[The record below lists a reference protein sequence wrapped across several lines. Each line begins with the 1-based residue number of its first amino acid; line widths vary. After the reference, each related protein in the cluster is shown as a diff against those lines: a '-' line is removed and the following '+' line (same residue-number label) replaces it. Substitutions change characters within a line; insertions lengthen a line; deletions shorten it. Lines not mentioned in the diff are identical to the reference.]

1 MLQVTSRSSLAKTR
15 RRAKARGFRVLNDG
29 CGCYSVI
36 DTKIE
41 PPRPLVGLDHVPL
54 WVIEQVITT
63 PLPEPPPR
71 RQRMAPRPVEP
82 TPTVDAVT
90 LLRDHGFVPT
100 VGSSGQ
106 HVRVRWFDQGRRFT
120 LFIPASPSDHRA
132 RLNS

>member
-15 RRAKARGFRVLNDG
+15 RRDKARGCRVLNDG

-54 WVIEQVITT
+54 WVIEQVIIT

-71 RQRMAPRPVEP
+71 RKR
-82 TPTVDAVT
+82 
-90 LLRDHGFVPT
+90 
-100 VGSSGQ
+100 
-106 HVRVRWFDQGRRFT
+106 
-120 LFIPASPSDHRA
+120 RA
-132 RLNS
+132 RLVESTPVVEEVAPVVAKAPAHAQAHHSLSLVEALRTRGGAS

>member
-15 RRAKARGFRVLNDG
+15 RRDKARGCRVLNDG

-71 RQRMAPRPVEP
+71 RQRTARPVEP
-82 TPTVDAVT
+82 TPIVEAVAP
-90 LLRDHGFVPT
+90 V
-100 VGSSGQ
+100 VAEA
-106 HVRVRWFDQGRRFT
+106 
-120 LFIPASPSDHRA
+120 PAHAQAHHSFLALVEALKA
-132 RLNS
+132 RGGAS

>member
-54 WVIEQVITT
+54 WVVEQVILA

-71 RQRMAPRPVEP
+71 RKRMARPVEP
-82 TPTVDAVT
+82 APTVEAAAPVVAEAPAHARAHPSF
-90 LLRDHGFVPT
+90 LSLIEALRTRG
-100 VGSSGQ
+100 G
-106 HVRVRWFDQGRRFT
+106 
-120 LFIPASPSDHRA
+120 AS
-132 RLNS
+132 

>member
-54 WVIEQVITT
+54 WVIEQVI
-63 PLPEPPPR
+63 
-71 RQRMAPRPVEP
+71 A
-82 TPTVDAVT
+82 TPTAGAPAAATADGTPGRGHAD
-90 LLRDHGFVPT
+90 RR
-100 VGSSGQ
+100 SGC
-106 HVRVRWFDQGRRFT
+106 
-120 LFIPASPSDHRA
+120 ASRGGNPGA
-132 RLNS
+132 RPGAPLVSLAG